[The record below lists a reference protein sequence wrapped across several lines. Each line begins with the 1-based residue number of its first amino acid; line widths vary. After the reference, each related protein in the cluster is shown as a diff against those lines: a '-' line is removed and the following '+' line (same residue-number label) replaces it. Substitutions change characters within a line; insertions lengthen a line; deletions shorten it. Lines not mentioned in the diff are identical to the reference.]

1 MARQQTH
8 FASVKANGWGAL
20 ALFGTALL
28 IGSADW
34 GTTQLAS
41 LCRGAEGEVVGAL
54 AGAALSTLHTAG
66 SARHG
71 IWYCLFHL
79 ALLLPYVVLIL
90 SGTI

>member
-1 MARQQTH
+1 MGRQQTH

-20 ALFGTALL
+20 ALFGMVLL

-34 GTTQLAS
+34 WTTQIAN
-41 LCRGAEGEVVGAL
+41 LCCGAGGEVVRAL

-66 SARHG
+66 SARQG
-71 IWYCLFHL
+71 IWCLFQL